1 MDREKEP
8 FLNLYDALSPYYD
21 VVFPVKKPVVDFLA
35 GQFGHPAGK
44 ILLDAACGTGGHAL
58 ALAERNFSVV
68 GIDLHP
74 HMIEQARNKAAQ
86 LKTYS
91 GNRPRFEVMDMEAVH
106 PEKLGRWDGVYC
118 IGNSL
123 PHLLDVE
130 RMRATLQTWERG
142 MNQHSEQ
149 RIIIQV
155 VHFVKVL
162 REGGQLPTLEGKA
175 SEAHIRFE
183 RRYEPEPSGTIRFL
197 TNLSITQEKEEGTI
211 AEEDGQN
218 WTAETR
224 LLPLSADDLE
234 TMLRSLG
241 YRNLQWYG
249 DLTGK
254 PLTESSPAVVVS
266 AGK

>member
-1 MDREKEP
+1 M
-8 FLNLYDALSPYYD
+8 NLYDALSPYYD
-21 VVFPVKKPVVDFLA
+21 VVFPVKRPVVDFLA
-35 GQFGHPAGK
+35 NQFGHPEGK
-44 ILLDAACGTGGHAL
+44 VLLDAACGTGGHAL
-58 ALAERNFSVV
+58 GLAERNFSLV

-74 HMIEQARNKAAQ
+74 HMIEQARYKAAQ
-86 LKTYS
+86 IKTFP
-91 GNRPRFEVMDMEAVH
+91 GKRPRFEVMDMEAIH
-106 PEKLGRWDGVYC
+106 PDRLGRWDGVYC
-118 IGNSL
+118 VGNSL
-123 PHLLDVE
+123 PHLLEVE
-130 RMRATLQTWERG
+130 RIRATLQTWERG
-142 MNQHSEQ
+142 MNEHGDH

-155 VHFVKVL
+155 VHFAKVL

-175 SEAHIRFE
+175 GEAHIRFE

-197 TNLSITQEKEEGTI
+197 TNLSIEQQKADGTA
-211 AEEDGQN
+211 AEDAVQN

-224 LLPLSADDLE
+224 LLPLSPDDLE
-234 TMLRSLG
+234 TMLTSLG